1 MYKMDL
7 KVKMPPLV
15 CCIASFSSTVRCSKL
30 IYSSDRRSYLR
41 RSAAEVGQPQALN
54 VGRELVIFYLQS
66 LPFPP
71 SSGQT
76 LPNHL
81 NYTPHRDYSQSCHY
95 VSYVLEHSHINAA
108 SCRAGPT
115 TLKAPKMSDSSSTN
129 ANLPTNK
136 KINAI
141 SGKISGLDL
150 DGHDLPPSPAPSS
163 PRSGRQYAIATDL
176 VFSEGNDQYNASSV
190 PIYQVLRTNAFEL

>member
-1 MYKMDL
+1 MYSL
-7 KVKMPPLV
+7 LL
-15 CCIASFSSTVRCSKL
+15 STVRYSTLICSSARTCGDL
-30 IYSSDRRSYLR
+30 PP
-41 RSAAEVGQPQALN
+41 RSASPRPRTLA
-54 VGRELVIFYLQS
+54 GRELVIFYLQS

-115 TLKAPKMSDSSSTN
+115 TLKVPKMSDSSSTN

-141 SGKISGLDL
+141 AGKISGLDL

-190 PIYQVLRTNAFEL
+190 PIYQVLRTDPFKL